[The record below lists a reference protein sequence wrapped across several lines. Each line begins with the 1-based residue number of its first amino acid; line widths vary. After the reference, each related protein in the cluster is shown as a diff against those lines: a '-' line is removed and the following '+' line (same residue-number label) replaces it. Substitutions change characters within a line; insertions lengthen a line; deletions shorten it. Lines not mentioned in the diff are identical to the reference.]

1 MGKTENESANEDDIL
16 SRIGSEPQAFE
27 EFYDVFFPRLYN
39 YFRLRNSE
47 PELANELTAMTFEQA
62 WLGLKKFRPKSDSFT
77 PWLFMIAQNL
87 MDEQLRFQKR
97 RPDEKVEKFPGRSG
111 ESTAADW
118 ELQQKEL
125 WEAIQKLDEQERNLI
140 ALEFAAHMTTPQV
153 ARLLELGEID
163 AMEVLYGTL
172 DHLRTAIE
180 VMGYLDARQSGGPHW
195 TQHIET
201 ELRAAMAEAGLPE
214 EVQDQKIPQFIN
226 LIHRLA
232 VLDFSQES
240 QIRQSLGKR
249 LSTHPPTQRWSW
261 RNPKGLAH
269 LLSPFQ
275 VVALVILSILLII
288 ALIIAIYAI
297 P

>member
-1 MGKTENESANEDDIL
+1 MEKTEDDSAKEADIL

-47 PELANELTAMTFEQA
+47 PELADELTTMTFEQA
-62 WLGLKKFRPKSDSFT
+62 WLGMKKFRPNSDSFT
-77 PWLFMIAQNL
+77 PWLFTIAQNL

-97 RPDEKVEKFPGRSG
+97 RPDEEVGKFPGRSG

-163 AMEVLYGTL
+163 AMEVLYRSL
-172 DHLRTAIE
+172 DHLRTAIK
-180 VMGYLDARQSGGPHW
+180 VMGYLNAHQAGDPHW

-201 ELRAAMAEAGLPE
+201 ELRASMAEAGLSE

-232 VLDFSQES
+232 ELDFSQES
-240 QIRQSLGKR
+240 QVRQSLGER
-249 LSTHPPTQRWSW
+249 LSIHPPTQRWSW

-269 LLSPFQ
+269 LLSPLQ
-275 VVALVILSILLII
+275 VVALLILAILLII
-288 ALIIAIYAI
+288 ALIIAIYSM